1 MITDRD
7 LHDLLSH
14 TSPEPMLSVYFNTD
28 PAHGGGEALPLQLN
42 NLLSDVDLAEDR
54 EKVIEYFEQLRDGKG
69 RGLIMFSCVK
79 DHYFKAYRL
88 AVPVRSRIFVGDHPY
103 VKPLADL
110 LDAFGGYG
118 VVLVDKQ
125 GARMFQFHLG
135 ELVEQE
141 GTMGEEIRHSKGRA
155 SSSSPGGR
163 GGFSTQPR
171 NNEEMS
177 ARNIREEV
185 EFSVRFFEEKH
196 IRRILIG
203 GTDENVAQYRQYLPK
218 SWQSLVLGT
227 FAMSMTAQASEV
239 HRRALEI
246 GQLAEQERVNQ
257 LVDAMITEAAKG
269 REGVVRLEDTLGAV
283 HAGRIKTLIFQEGLR
298 MPAYKCTGCGHLTA
312 LELVEC
318 PFCGKTF
325 EKIPD
330 AVELA
335 VRKVMQAG
343 GDVEIVR
350 DNAKLKEIGIGALTR
365 Y

>member
-1 MITDRD
+1 MLTDRD
-7 LHDLLSH
+7 LHDLLNH

-42 NLLSDVDLAEDR
+42 NLLSDVDLPEDR
-54 EKVIEYFEQLRDGKG
+54 AKVIDYYEQLRDGKG
-69 RGLIMFSCVK
+69 RGLVMFSCVK
-79 DHYFKAYRL
+79 NHYFKAYIL
-88 AVPVRSRIFVGDHPY
+88 AVPMRSRVYVGDHPY

-125 GARMFQFHLG
+125 GARLFQFHLG

-141 GTMGEEIRHSKGRA
+141 GTLGKEIHHSKGRA

-177 ARNIREEV
+177 ARNIREAV
-185 EFSVRFFEEKH
+185 EFSLRFFEEKH

-203 GTDENVAQYRQYLPK
+203 GTDENVAQYRRYLPK
-218 SWQSLVLGT
+218 SWQSLVLGS
-227 FAMSMTAQASEV
+227 FAMSMTTQASEV
-239 HRRALEI
+239 YTRALEI
-246 GQLAEQERVNQ
+246 GQHTEQVRENQ
-257 LVDAMITEAAKG
+257 LVEVMITEAAKG
-269 REGVVRLEDTLGAV
+269 KEGVVRLEETLAAV
-283 HAGRIKTLIFQEGLR
+283 HAGRVKTLIVQEGLR
-298 MPAYKCTGCGHLTA
+298 MSAYQCSGCGHLTVQE
-312 LELVEC
+312 LEAC

-325 EKIPD
+325 EKIQD

-350 DNAKLKEIGIGALTR
+350 DNMILKELGIGALTW